1 MNLYLR
7 HTAIFVLYLLAQ
19 VLVLRHLTLF
29 ETASAHI
36 FLVSLLI
43 LPVTTPFPI
52 LLLMGFFA
60 GMLVDLLSFGPFTGI
75 SSFSAVLM
83 LSLRNAWVFLIT
95 NKSSFRGSEET
106 MIRVQPI
113 GWLLRY
119 MVPMVLLYEL
129 SYHLLE
135 AFGFDDFGI
144 TMLRFITSSL
154 YTLLLCII
162 FTYWIHQDYKR

>member
-7 HTAIFVLYLLAQ
+7 NTAIFFLYLLAQ
-19 VLVLRHLTLF
+19 VLIFRHLTLF

-43 LPVTTPFPI
+43 LPVNTPFPVLI
-52 LLLMGFFA
+52 LMGFFA
-60 GMLVDLLSFGPFTGI
+60 GLLVDLLSFGPFTGI

-95 NKSSFRGSEET
+95 NRSSFRGSEET
-106 MIRVQPI
+106 LIRVQPI
-113 GWLLRY
+113 GWLLQY
-119 MVPMVLLYEL
+119 MVPLILLYEL

-135 AFGFDDFGI
+135 AFGFEDFGI
-144 TMLRFITSSL
+144 TMLRFITSTL
-154 YTLLLCII
+154 YTLLVCLI
-162 FTYWIHQDYKR
+162 FTYWLHQDYKR

>member
-7 HTAIFVLYLLAQ
+7 HTAIFLLYLLAQ
-19 VLVLRHLTLF
+19 VLIFRHFTLF

-43 LPVTTPFPI
+43 LPVNTPFPVLI
-52 LLLMGFFA
+52 LMGFFA
-60 GMLVDLLSFGPFTGI
+60 GLFVDLLSFGPFTGI

-83 LSLRNAWVFLIT
+83 LSLRNAWVILIT
-95 NKSSFRGSEET
+95 NRSSFRGSEET

-113 GWLLRY
+113 GWLFQY
-119 MVPMVLLYEL
+119 MVPLILLYEL
-129 SYHLLE
+129 SYHLFE
-135 AFGFDDFGI
+135 AFGFDNFGV
-144 TMLRFITSSL
+144 TMLRFITSTL
-154 YTLLLCII
+154 YTLLVCVI